1 MGWKLGWYRKMIKYY
16 RLIGTPK
23 FVFLNKFI
31 KENQNQS
38 IKVLDIGCG
47 NKSPSITKEL
57 FPAIEYYGID
67 KEEYNLVEQD
77 KQILIKDKNFFL
89 IDLDSEMEKLDYS
102 LPNEYFDFCIMN
114 HVIEHLKN
122 GLEVLR
128 ILSKK
133 LKVGGGIYIEFPS
146 VKSLSLPSMKG
157 TLNFCDDP
165 THVRVYTI
173 QEIANI
179 LLDNGFKIKKAGVR
193 RNLFNITLL
202 PIRLCTRVI
211 IYKKTDFASDFW
223 DLFGFAEFVY
233 AKKIK
238 KV

>member
-1 MGWKLGWYRKMIKYY
+1 MDWKLGGYRKMIKYY
-16 RLIGTPK
+16 RLIGVPK

-31 KENQNQS
+31 KENKNPS
-38 IKVLDIGCG
+38 IRVLDVGCG

-67 KEEYNLVEQD
+67 KEEYNLGEQD
-77 KQILIKDKNFFL
+77 KRILIKDKNFFL
-89 IDLDSEMEKLDYS
+89 IDLDSEIEKLDYS

-122 GLEVLR
+122 GMDVLR
-128 ILSKK
+128 IISKK
-133 LKVGGGIYIEFPS
+133 VKVGGAIYIEFPG
-146 VKSLSLPSMKG
+146 VRSLGLPSMKG

-179 LLDNGFKIKKAGVR
+179 LLDNGFRIKKAGVR
-193 RNLFNITLL
+193 RKWFNIILL
-202 PIRLCTRVI
+202 PLKLSIKAMVGREG
-211 IYKKTDFASDFW
+211 AGDFW

-233 AKKIK
+233 AEKIK
-238 KV
+238 EV